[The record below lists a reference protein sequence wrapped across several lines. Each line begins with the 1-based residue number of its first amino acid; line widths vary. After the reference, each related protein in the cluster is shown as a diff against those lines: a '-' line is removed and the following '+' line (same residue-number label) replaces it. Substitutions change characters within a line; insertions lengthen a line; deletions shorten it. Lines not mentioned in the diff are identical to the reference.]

1 MRDIVLSE
9 DDVWKG
15 SFFRI
20 KRQRIRSA
28 EGKYFFREVAERE
41 DGVAVVPIQPD
52 GNVLM
57 IREYAAGSKQAL
69 LFIPGGTTSAATE
82 SQRQQEAQRELREEV
97 GLRANKLHKLWQT
110 FEAPAMLTRRIHIY
124 LGFDLVSDALTTGDA
139 DEEITSVSM
148 PLDDAIRQASAPDGS
163 SAATVGALLLARAY
177 MDKMGYNALR

>member
-28 EGKYFFREVAERE
+28 EGKYFFREVAERD

-52 GNVLM
+52 GKVLM

-69 LFIPGGTTSAATE
+69 LFIPGGTTKATTE

-97 GLRANKLHKLWQT
+97 GLRANKLVKLWQT

-124 LGFDLVSDALTTGDA
+124 LGFDLVPDSLSTGDV
-139 DEEITSVSM
+139 DEEITSISM
-148 PLDDAIRQASAPDGS
+148 TIDEAIRQTSAVDGS
-163 SAATVGALLLARAY
+163 SASTVGALLLAQAY
-177 MDKMGYNALR
+177 IAKAGYNQPR